1 MDEMR
6 WDKERRGE
14 DQKRWRAEGGLQQD
28 MALTLIRGDS
38 ERMGASWDVI
48 DGRDT
53 LWRFVILPMV
63 NYLLSSSLPSS
74 PLLF

>member
-14 DQKRWRAEGGLQQD
+14 GGLQQD
-28 MALTLIRGDS
+28 MVLTLIRGDS
-38 ERMGASWDVI
+38 ERVGASWDVI

-63 NYLLSSSLPSS
+63 N
-74 PLLF
+74 